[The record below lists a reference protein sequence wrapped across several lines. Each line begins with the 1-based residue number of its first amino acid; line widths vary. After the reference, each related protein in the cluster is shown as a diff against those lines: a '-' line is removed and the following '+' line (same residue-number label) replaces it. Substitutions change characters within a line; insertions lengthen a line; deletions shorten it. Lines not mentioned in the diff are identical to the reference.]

1 MSETKAITK
10 PKKQALVLEGDPEA
24 QLEYAH
30 KAAKALMKRVEQKP
44 KKLILNGKQY
54 LEYGDWQTLARFFGA
69 TVGSHDTVRI
79 VRDNK
84 FYGYES
90 KATVHQHGEVISSA
104 EASCLVDEA
113 NWRSKP
119 EFQLKSMAQTRA
131 SAKAL
136 RNAFG
141 WVAELAGYAST
152 PAEEMDGVKDSS
164 NSPRMATDK
173 QKKYLN
179 EIALRAMR
187 AIGNWEADDAYNW
200 ATSVLGKTIEDIT
213 MDEVDKAIKDLTESG
228 KEMIAESKKPKV
240 IEDPVV
246 ELSEK
251 QLKEGISLDDL
262 PY

>member
-152 PAEEMDGVKDSS
+152 PAEEMDGAISEPKSS
-164 NSPRMATDK
+164 FRPM
-173 QKKYLN
+173 
-179 EIALRAMR
+179 
-187 AIGNWEADDAYNW
+187 
-200 ATSVLGKTIEDIT
+200 
-213 MDEVDKAIKDLTESG
+213 
-228 KEMIAESKKPKV
+228 
-240 IEDPVV
+240 
-246 ELSEK
+246 SEK
-251 QLKEGISLDDL
+251 QRKWVVETAYEVNDQLDETLVDAFVEHVLGWPLDKIPSWKTKDAVDKLKAWSKDQTEQLMQMNAGKVDEVVDFDPNAEITLDDL